1 MSLDI
6 SRIKAICFDIDGTLS
21 DTDDQWVMSAEKWLK
36 PIRWM
41 FTEQDTHTAA
51 RKIVMAIESP
61 GNLLYHILDRLHLD
75 DNIANLYS
83 TFARKGVGKSMR
95 HFLIIPEVKEML
107 VDIRKRYPIS
117 VVSARGRE
125 STIDFL
131 KQYDLYDLFH
141 SIATAQTC
149 EYTKP
154 FPHPV
159 RWAAEQ
165 MGFPAEDCLMV
176 GDTAV
181 DIKAGKAA
189 GAQTI
194 GVLCGFGE
202 EKELVRAGAD
212 LILPSTAD
220 LMDVLNIRPNE

>member
-1 MSLDI
+1 VINMTLEI
-6 SRIKAICFDIDGTLS
+6 ARIKAICFDIDGTLS
-21 DTDDQWVMSAEKWLK
+21 DTDDQWVLAAEKWLK
-36 PIRWM
+36 PIGWM
-41 FTEQDTHTAA
+41 FKGNETHTAA
-51 RKIVMAIESP
+51 RQLVMAIESP

-75 DNIANLYS
+75 DEIADLYS
-83 TFARKGVGKSMR
+83 SFARKGAGKSMR

-107 VDIRKRYPIS
+107 VKIRKRYPIS
-117 VVSARGRE
+117 VVSARGQE
-125 STIDFL
+125 STLDFL
-131 KQYDLYDLFH
+131 KQFELFDLFH

-165 MGFPAEDCLMV
+165 MGLPPEECLMV

-189 GAQTI
+189 GAQTV

-202 EKELVRAGAD
+202 ERELVRAGAD

-220 LMDVLNIRPNE
+220 LVDILGI